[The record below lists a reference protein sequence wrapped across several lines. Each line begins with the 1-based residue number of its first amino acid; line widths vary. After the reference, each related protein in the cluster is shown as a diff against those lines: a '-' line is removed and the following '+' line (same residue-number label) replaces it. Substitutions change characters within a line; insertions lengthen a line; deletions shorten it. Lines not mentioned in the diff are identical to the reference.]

1 MTTIMG
7 VTFGKIKNVKQD
19 CVEAGVYY
27 ADVELS
33 AQEGFPMEWYPYT
46 ARSDDLALTGK
57 WVYQQIIDGNF
68 DGEITLTELTVEKPP
83 RPFIDGAI
91 PVTDTGGN

>member
-1 MTTIMG
+1 MATIMG

-19 CVEAGVYY
+19 CVEVGVYY

-33 AQEGFPMEWYPYT
+33 IQEGFPMEWCQYT
-46 ARSDDLALTGK
+46 ARSDDRALTGK

-68 DGEITLTELTVEKPP
+68 DGEITLT
-83 RPFIDGAI
+83 
-91 PVTDTGGN
+91 